1 MRHFL
6 LGLFVLLGCG
16 DDDAAVD
23 AGARDSGAPRDSA
36 IATDSGS
43 RDSGSTADAG
53 AADAGTDAALP
64 DAGTDAGGEEC
75 STEIEDRLAGVCDGR
90 GRIICAMW
98 AEESGGPGA
107 VAQCLPPMGRCA
119 RASSCDAAGCSC
131 GDEPE
136 CEDDQMCVGR
146 PGGGFACACITP

>member
-1 MRHFL
+1 MRTFFL
-6 LGLFVLLGCG
+6 GCFVLFGCG

-36 IATDSGS
+36 IATDSGA
-43 RDSGSTADAG
+43 RDSGSTADG
-53 AADAGTDAALP
+53 GTDAALP

-75 STEIEDRLAGVCDGR
+75 STEIEDRVAGACDGR
-90 GRIICAMW
+90 GQMICTMW

-107 VAQCLPPMGRCA
+107 EAQCVPPLGRCA
-119 RASSCDAAGCSC
+119 RANTCSAAGCTC

-136 CEDDQMCVGR
+136 CEDDQMCVAR